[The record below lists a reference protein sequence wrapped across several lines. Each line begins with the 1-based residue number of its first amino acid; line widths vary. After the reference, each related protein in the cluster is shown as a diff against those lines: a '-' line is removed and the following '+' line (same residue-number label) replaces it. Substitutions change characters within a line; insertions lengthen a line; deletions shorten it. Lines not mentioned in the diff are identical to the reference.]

1 MKNYSEAKLE
11 YKITRKEN
19 IIKKSINKTL
29 TNNSWDSVKNK
40 ITKFVEKDIK
50 TIADLQESVAGKNI
64 AIDYLN
70 IAKSKVEEN
79 YPVVRMYNDLKNTI
93 DFLNKDYTKELGN
106 KTDEINSIIIDNI
119 VKTIIE

>member
-93 DFLNKDYTKELGN
+93 DFLNKDYKIGRASCRER
-106 KTDEINSIIIDNI
+106 
-119 VKTIIE
+119 V